1 MKYKS
6 KTDVDQVA
14 LLKLLPMMLTG
25 SWRYVYALFALILF
39 TAIMEGV
46 GLSLIIPLTQTM
58 VTPSAASGGG
68 NAIQRVLSHISM
80 LFPEKWQLTGLLGL
94 LTFVFLI
101 KSIGLVAS
109 SGLSRWFVDI
119 LRAKWVA
126 DVFLSYTRIPY
137 SAVSVRPHGEIVQN
151 IVGETEIAARTIL
164 LLIEYAARILQM
176 LVLLLLM
183 FLASAEATLFV
194 LLLGLL
200 GFGLSWR
207 STKLFSLD
215 NGLKKQTLRLESND
229 LVSEGITGLRTL
241 KLLDIAETRAKRLRK
256 ILRQFARLN
265 TKFGVISELPSNTT
279 DLVAVIM
286 GAAVIIFMTIGLGM
300 ESRDAVPTM
309 ALFAVVFLR
318 IAGSASFLFSKR
330 LQIASSL
337 PSLSSVYALLSAAP
351 EQVPGSEPFPGIKGD
366 IVFEDLML
374 RPPGRQTIFDGLRM
388 TIPPLGLTAIVG
400 PSGSGKTTLVDLIVR
415 LREPDGGRILIDGRN
430 IRDFDVR
437 SLRKRV
443 GYLSQDPQ
451 LFNGTV
457 AENMRLGRVDATDD
471 EMRRAA
477 ERAHV
482 HDFVSA
488 MPLGYDT
495 PLGRGAVTLSG
506 GQRQRLALAREL
518 LRDPDLYI
526 FDEPTS
532 ALDHEAEAV
541 IGELVNQLSKTHPV
555 VIISHRPDVIFGANV
570 IYRIEDGKA
579 VQAILPV
586 MMESS
591 ASAD

>member
-1 MKYKS
+1 MIS
-6 KTDVDQVA
+6 KPIDDADGVI
-14 LLKLLPMMLTG
+14 KLLPSMLKG
-25 SWRYVYALFALILF
+25 KWHYVCALFALILF
-39 TAIMEGV
+39 TAVVEGF
-46 GLSLIIPLTQTM
+46 GFSLVVPLVQMM
-58 VTPSAASGGG
+58 VSPSATEGAGG
-68 NAIQRVLSHISM
+68 NTIQQAFSHVIL
-80 LFPEKWQLTGLLGL
+80 LFPEQWRFPGLFAL
-94 LTFVFLI
+94 LILVFLI
-101 KSIGLVAS
+101 KSIGLVGS
-109 SGLSRWFVDI
+109 SGLSRLFADI
-119 LRAKWVA
+119 LRAKWVT

-137 SAVSVRPHGEIVQN
+137 SEVSVRPHGEVVQN
-151 IVGETEIAARTIL
+151 ILGETEVAARAVL
-164 LLIEYAARILQM
+164 LLIEYAARCVQM
-176 LVLLLLM
+176 LILLLLL
-183 FLASAEATLFV
+183 FLANVQATLFV
-194 LLLGLL
+194 LLLGIL
-200 GFGLSWR
+200 GFALSWR
-207 STKLFSLD
+207 AGTLFSLD
-215 NGLKKQTLRLESND
+215 NGKKRRLLKIESVD

-241 KLLDIAETRAKRLRK
+241 KLLGIAEVRAKRLRK
-256 ILRQFARLN
+256 NLGKFAWLN
-265 TKFGVISELPSNTT
+265 TTLGVISELPGNLI
-279 DLVAVIM
+279 DLFAVIM
-286 GAAVIIFMTIGLGM
+286 GAAVLIFMTKGLGM
-300 ESRDAVPTM
+300 KMVDVLPTA

-318 IAGSASFLFSKR
+318 IAGSASYLFSKR
-330 LQIASSL
+330 LHILSSL
-337 PSLSSVYALLSAAP
+337 PSLSSVHMALGATP
-351 EQVPGSEPFPGIKGD
+351 EQSPGSEPFPGIKSG
-366 IVFEDLML
+366 IEFEDLVL
-374 RPPGRQTIFDGLRM
+374 QPPGRQVIFDGLRM
-388 TIPPLGLTAIVG
+388 KINAVGLTAIVG

-415 LREPDGGRILIDGRN
+415 LREPDGGRILIDGRD

-457 AENMRLGRVDATDD
+457 AENIRLGRVEATDD

-555 VIISHRPDVIFGANV
+555 IIISHRPDVIFGARV
-570 IYRIEDGKA
+570 LYRIEAGKA
-579 VQAILPV
+579 VEFSLPELGSV
-586 MMESS
+586 G
-591 ASAD
+591 

>member
-1 MKYKS
+1 M
-6 KTDVDQVA
+6 
-14 LLKLLPMMLTG
+14 LKLLPMMLAG
-25 SWRYVYALFALILF
+25 SWRYVYALFGLILF

-58 VTPSAASGGG
+58 VTPSEVSGGG
-68 NAIQRVLSHISM
+68 NAIQRVLSHIST
-80 LFPEKWQLTGLLGL
+80 LFPERWQLPGLLGL
-94 LTFVFLI
+94 VTVVFLV
-101 KSIGLVAS
+101 KSLGLVAS

-126 DVFLSYTRIPY
+126 DVFVSYTRIPY

-176 LVLLLLM
+176 LVLLLVL

-207 STKLFSLD
+207 ATKLFSLD
-215 NGLKKQTLRLESND
+215 NGLKKQMLRLEAND

-279 DLVAVIM
+279 DLVAVI
-286 GAAVIIFMTIGLGM
+286 IFMTIGLGM

-337 PSLSSVYALLSAAP
+337 PSLSSVYAILSTAP
-351 EQVPGSEPFPGIKGD
+351 EQVPGSEPFPGIKGP
-366 IVFEDLML
+366 IVFEDLIV

-388 TIPPLGLTAIVG
+388 TIPPVGLTAIVG

-457 AENMRLGRVDATDD
+457 AENIRLGRVDATDD
-471 EMRRAA
+471 EMRSAA

-541 IGELVNQLSKTHPV
+541 IGELVHQLSKTHPV

-579 VQAILPV
+579 LQSSLPV
-586 MMESS
+586 IMEMP
-591 ASAD
+591 A